1 MGFSSYDLLLSF
13 LRTWETTGN
22 PLWFLSFLESY
33 MFVLEED
40 HRDLIECA
48 REAANEYLASTA
60 REDDERELFRPE
72 YIRALGEAGLCGVQT
87 SSEYDGMGLGYFEY
101 ALVLEEVSKISASY
115 GVSIAVTGLPQ
126 VILSQFGTSEQK
138 SKWMPGLARGELL
151 GAFALSEPG
160 SGSDAGS
167 LLTTAVLSADKYVLN
182 GRKFWITHGG
192 YADVYVVMARTGGPG
207 PKGVSSFLVP
217 KDSPGLSFGKKEEKM
232 GLRASPTVEMV
243 LEDVEIPVSNRIG
256 GEGNGFQVAM
266 SALDS
271 GRITIGAIS
280 VGLAQAAFDVSSAY
294 ACVRQQF
301 NQPIIDFQGVGFM
314 LADMAISIEGSRL
327 LVHKAA
333 WLRDHGHAY
342 SDVASMAKC
351 AATDAAMR
359 VTTDAVQVL
368 GGYGYTREYPV
379 ERYMRDAKVMQIVEG
394 TNQVQRKIIA
404 RSIKQDQQR

>member
-1 MGFSSYDLLLSF
+1 
-13 LRTWETTGN
+13 
-22 PLWFLSFLESY
+22 
-33 MFVLEED
+33 MFVLGED
-40 HRDLIECA
+40 QRDLIECA
-48 REAANEYLASTA
+48 KEAAEEFLGSTA
-60 REDDERELFRPE
+60 REDDEEELFRPD
-72 YIRALGEAGLCGVQT
+72 YMKALGEVGLCGVQT
-87 SSEYDGMGLGYFEY
+87 SAEYDGMGLGYFEY
-101 ALVLEEVSKISASY
+101 SLVLEEISKVSASY
-115 GVSIAVTGLPQ
+115 GVSVAVTGLPQ
-126 VILSQFGTSEQK
+126 VILSQFGTDEQK
-138 SKWMPGLARGELL
+138 AEWMPGLARGELL

-167 LLTTAVLSADKYVLN
+167 LRTTAVLTGDKYILN

-217 KDSPGLSFGKKEEKM
+217 RDTPGLSFGKKEEKM

-243 LEDVEIPVSNRIG
+243 LEDAEIPAVNRIG
-256 GEGNGFQVAM
+256 HEGNGFQVAM

-271 GRITIGAIS
+271 GRITIGSIA
-280 VGLAQAAFDVSSAY
+280 VGLAQASLDVASEY

-301 NQPIIDFQGVGFM
+301 GKPIIDFQGVGFM
-314 LADMAISIEGSRL
+314 LADMSIAIESSRL

-333 WLRDHGHAY
+333 WLRDQGLPY
-342 SDVASMAKC
+342 TDVASMAKC
-351 AATDAAMR
+351 AATDASMR

-394 TNQVQRKIIA
+394 TNQVQRLIIA
-404 RSIKQDQQR
+404 RSIKRTQQG